1 MLKYYLKIEED
12 GQATR
17 RKVGSH
23 LAVRRRWKKKDS
35 HKSVY
40 IYIYTYFIILKF
52 KVLCFIFK
60 IAIKFDHTQ
69 FTRKINLKKIIK
81 IFIRTYLPNFKLV

>member
-1 MLKYYLKIEED
+1 MGRLHDVKWE
-12 GQATR
+12 ATWLS
-17 RKVGSH
+17 GEGG
-23 LAVRRRWKKKDS
+23 KKRTLINL
-35 HKSVY
+35 Y